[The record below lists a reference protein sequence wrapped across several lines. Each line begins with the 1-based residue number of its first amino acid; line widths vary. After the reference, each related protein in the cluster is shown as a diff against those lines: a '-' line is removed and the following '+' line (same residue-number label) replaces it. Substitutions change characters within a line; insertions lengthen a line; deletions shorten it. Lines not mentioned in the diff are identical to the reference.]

1 MDAPVIAAF
10 ITGSAAIVGP
20 IATFYVTRARG
31 RASQI
36 TAERLND
43 RQVLYEKAAKLISD
57 GRRVLDT
64 TWGTDAPELM
74 SEEKQAEDAYLQARA
89 KAIARSNTVYRELFT
104 LTGSQTRAMRFDDA
118 RRDQGKNPNYQ
129 VRCLSESTSSL
140 PLIDILVVDGEHV
153 LLSFLSSDS
162 VRQGYQYIYVR
173 STAVAEH
180 YTEYFDECWRVA
192 RSPDTER
199 KP

>member
-1 MDAPVIAAF
+1 MDAAVVAAL
-10 ITGSAAIVGP
+10 ITGLAAVVGP
-20 IATFYVTRARG
+20 IVTYYVTKARD

-43 RQVLYEKAAKLISD
+43 RQALYEKAAKLISN

-74 SEEKQAEDAYLQARA
+74 SEEKHAEGAYLEARA

-104 LTGSQTRAMRFDDA
+104 LTGSEARKKRHDDA
-118 RRDQGKNPNYQ
+118 KRDRKVNPNYQ
-129 VRCLSESTSSL
+129 VKCLPDDTTLL
-140 PLIDILVVDGEHV
+140 PLIDFLVVDGEHV

-162 VRQGYQYIYVR
+162 VRQGYQYVYVR

-192 RSPDTER
+192 RSPDSE
-199 KP
+199 